1 MEKEKVDKA
10 ALGYDYKG
18 QTEKHQSQKGESA
31 AAASVTFECSVLDSF
46 SSPAQITR
54 RVLEGSSV
62 WRGRKWTKLPWATI
76 IRARRRNISLRKVWW
91 HSVCVHTSYNPTL
104 TGCVCSDYSSGFG
117 GRYGVQTDRMD
128 KVSFTAI

>member
-31 AAASVTFECSVLDSF
+31 AAASVTFECFVLDSF
-46 SSPAQITR
+46 SSQIIR

-104 TGCVCSDYSSGFG
+104 TRCVCSDYSSGFG

-128 KVSFTAI
+128 KVGFTAI